1 MIKTMLGEMCGTCK
15 VEAHGK
21 YHKSYLIEGECGR
34 FWISEKEFR
43 RIMLPNLKAD
53 EQKVCDEVM
62 TDIIKLKQRS
72 KNIYFSTDSETVK
85 RHPYRVLEAAI
96 KGGYNQC

>member
-1 MIKTMLGEMCGTCK
+1 MIKTMLGETCGMCKIDKGEECF
-15 VEAHGK
+15 
-21 YHKSYLIEGECGR
+21 KSYLIEGECGN

-96 KGGYNQC
+96 KGGYNQW